1 MNEEKEQLSPVSIL
15 ECPFKD
21 DEDDD
26 DEDDEITDQNGNFIN
41 MYQIVIYYKK
51 NVNL

>member
-21 DEDDD
+21 DKDD
-26 DEDDEITDQNGNFIN
+26 DEDDEITNQNGNYIN
-41 MYQIVIYYKK
+41 
-51 NVNL
+51 